1 MTLLEHLS
9 EFRSRLLKSVLAIV
23 VMTIVGWIFYDQ
35 IFTFLAKPLEDVVA
49 QQKASGLDI
58 RLVFTGISDP
68 FNLKLKISFFAGLLF
83 ASPVWLWQLWRF
95 VTPGLHKHER
105 RYAIAFV
112 AAAVPLFTA
121 GVALGYFV
129 LPGVL
134 NFMLGFTPVGASNF
148 PRVDEYLTFEL
159 KFLALL
165 GAGFLTPLLL
175 LLLNVI
181 GLLSGKRMLRWW
193 RWIIITTLIIAG
205 LCTPNGD
212 PVTMSLIAAPLLA
225 LIFGA
230 VGLALL
236 NDKRRARL
244 NPEPDYSKMSDDEAS
259 PIADA
264 MPVEPADPLDDGAT
278 R

>member
-121 GVALGYFV
+121 GVALGYLV